1 MLNLRDR
8 QFLQDQI
15 DAFNMLQDLPDIGD
29 ALDKLNFEGDINET
43 LQRNLAW
50 RASHLSAKNN
60 FWNSAYGD
68 LPRQLV
74 EDANVGFSYL
84 DSNGEHLVPSLE
96 PQMFSRHPVYRDAV
110 LVRNLFRCFHRGDGS
125 TLSCTID
132 SETCDA
138 NSDRI
143 SPYHEPSNWHQLPR

>member
-1 MLNLRDR
+1 
-8 QFLQDQI
+8 
-15 DAFNMLQDLPDIGD
+15 MLQDVPGIGD
-29 ALDKLNFEGDINET
+29 ALDKLNFEGDTNDT
-43 LQRNLAW
+43 LQSILAH
-50 RASHLSAKNN
+50 RASHLGAKVG

-84 DSNGEHLVPSLE
+84 DTNGEHHVPSLD

-125 TLSCTID
+125 TPSCTIN
-132 SETCDA
+132 SETCVA
-138 NSDRI
+138 NNDRI
-143 SPYHEPSNWHQLPR
+143 PPHHEPSNWN

>member
-15 DAFNMLQDLPDIGD
+15 DAFNILQAVPNIGD
-29 ALDKLNFEGDINET
+29 ALDHLNFEGDTNET

-50 RASHLSAKNN
+50 RASHLSTKNN

-84 DSNGEHLVPSLE
+84 DSNGEHHVPSLY

-125 TLSCTID
+125 TPSCTID
-132 SETCDA
+132 SETCVTDK
-138 NSDRI
+138 DRI
-143 SPYHEPSNWHQLPR
+143 SPYHEPSDGN